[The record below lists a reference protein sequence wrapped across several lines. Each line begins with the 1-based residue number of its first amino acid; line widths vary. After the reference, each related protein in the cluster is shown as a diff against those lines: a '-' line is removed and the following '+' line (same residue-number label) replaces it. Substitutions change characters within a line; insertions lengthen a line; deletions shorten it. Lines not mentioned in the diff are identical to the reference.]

1 MILQKVIK
9 VGNSAAVTIPKSF
22 MQEAGINIGDQIL
35 METDIDSISF
45 TMKPEKVQKVMPI
58 SKEFAS
64 WTKRYIKKYRP
75 MLEEL
80 AKK

>member
-1 MILQKVIK
+1 MLQKVIK

-22 MQEAGINIGDQIL
+22 MDQTNIKIGDRVKVD
-35 METDIDSISF
+35 TDPDKNSLLIK
-45 TMKPEKVQKVMPI
+45 TRGRKTAPI
-58 SKEFAS
+58 SQEFAQ
-64 WTKRYIKKYRP
+64 WTKDFIEEYRP

>member
-1 MILQKVIK
+1 MLQKVIK

-22 MQEAGINIGDQIL
+22 MQEAGINIGDNIYLEPDLLSKSIL
-35 METDIDSISF
+35 MKTKKLKGRLSVSQE
-45 TMKPEKVQKVMPI
+45 
-58 SKEFAS
+58 SKTWIENF
-64 WTKRYIKKYRP
+64 IKKYRP